1 MKKIFLLIQSLIIGG
16 NLWAQTVDFMPP
28 DTLQVERNAR
38 VHIGIQVGW
47 GQSRFYGSDL
57 AELSADGQVAF
68 LDGLTISLQAVTQVG
83 KHFSLLHEVN
93 WQAGGSRIR
102 REDNGGNRYDA
113 RLRTRALQIVPVA
126 PTFMWQGI
134 FLYAAPYMSAL
145 AGGFVTDSSGKKDRS
160 IFGDPQNTT
169 QTDKYLQ
176 KFDFGALAGIGW
188 ASPHWHM
195 SLRYQIGRNPL
206 LDNANVFTFDQTQPV
221 IRIYNT
227 GFCLLAGYRF

>member
-38 VHIGIQVGW
+38 VRIGIQAGM

-57 AELSADGQVAF
+57 GELSADGQAAF
-68 LDGLTISLQAVTQVG
+68 LGGLTVGLQAVTQVG

-93 WQAGGSRIR
+93 WQEGGSRIR
-102 REDNGGNRYDA
+102 REDNGGNPYDA
-113 RLRTRALQIVPVA
+113 RLRTRAVQVVPLA
-126 PTFMWQGI
+126 PNFTWRGI
-134 FLYAAPYMSAL
+134 SLYAAPYVSAL
-145 AGGFVTDSSGKKDRS
+145 AGGFVTDSGGKKDRR

-169 QTDKYLQ
+169 ETDKYLQ

-188 ASPHWHM
+188 ASRHWHM
-195 SLRYQIGRNPL
+195 SLRYQIGKNPL